1 MTNPTDVVSV
11 RELYSVLDDKFK
23 ELSSELK
30 ERDRE
35 NWARIMQMK
44 SETDATNNLF
54 TIRHDKEIEALNKEI
69 YGKGEDRGLRV
80 RMTDLERNTGIA
92 HGLQATLTTA
102 AALIAGW
109 WGTKN

>member
-11 RELYSVLDDKFK
+11 RELYSLLDDKFK

-92 HGLQATLTTA
+92 HGLQATLTTV